1 MKTVA
6 NYSYFVM
13 IVLRKRLHK
22 ILMDA
27 KGENDYEK
35 DMVERSDCVSNLS
48 A

>member
-22 ILMDA
+22 KFRWNA
-27 KGENDYEK
+27 KGENDYE
-35 DMVERSDCVSNLS
+35 
-48 A
+48 